1 MIHRRFMIHDDPWPS
16 HWLGRDSAI
25 ALRWKSAGKAQDL
38 RCCKTPWH
46 NIHQRVAPVPS
57 FCKVEEYTIW
67 CSLFWKRATHGKETS
82 HICAL
87 GPRQIAPTN
96 CGTSFEWPIFDS
108 FESFDKKAFDVVGD
122 LCRSDD
128 ISLVGPWEWT
138 YESFHLVCKS
148 TPRRFLGKHQLHLD
162 PDLISQRRIPW
173 QCYLTPRQSFR
184 IWPKL
189 CGTHIPLLLGC
200 FIPDISRFT
209 TQVAYWDEYMRRPD
223 VRKNRHC
230 IRHPNGQYDD
240 SCQESWLFL
249 TCSSHLQ
256 APCNWCKSTWKAG
269 NKQIFHFRRR
279 RCFWRPGW
287 PKSGTLCFI
296 ACWNDGYC
304 DSDRWQSLSWI

>member
-1 MIHRRFMIHDDPWPS
+1 MT
-16 HWLGRDSAI
+16 L
-25 ALRWKSAGKAQDL
+25 
-38 RCCKTPWH
+38 
-46 NIHQRVAPVPS
+46 
-57 FCKVEEYTIW
+57 
-67 CSLFWKRATHGKETS
+67 
-82 HICAL
+82 
-87 GPRQIAPTN
+87 
-96 CGTSFEWPIFDS
+96 FDS

-148 TPRRFLGKHQLHLD
+148 TPRRFLGKHQLHHD

-240 SCQESWLFL
+240 ACQESWLFL
-249 TCSSHLQ
+249 TCS
-256 APCNWCKSTWKAG
+256 PCKLPATGANQLG
-269 NKQIFHFRRR
+269 
-279 RCFWRPGW
+279 RPEISRSFTFGEEGVSGGLSGW

-296 ACWNDGYC
+296 ACWNGGYC
-304 DSDRWQSLSWI
+304 DSDHWQSLSWI